1 MLLISRR
8 AGVWRPSCELS
19 GSEWIPRIVDKKAIT
34 RGASIKFITPKF
46 LLGSQPIVKREAK
59 LAPAL
64 LKKLVSTF
72 SDDR

>member
-1 MLLISRR
+1 VSCQAQNSRH
-8 AGVWRPSCELS
+8 L
-19 GSEWIPRIVDKKAIT
+19 WIPRIVDKKAIT

-46 LLGSQPIVKREAK
+46 LLGSQPIVKLEAK

-72 SDDR
+72 SDGR